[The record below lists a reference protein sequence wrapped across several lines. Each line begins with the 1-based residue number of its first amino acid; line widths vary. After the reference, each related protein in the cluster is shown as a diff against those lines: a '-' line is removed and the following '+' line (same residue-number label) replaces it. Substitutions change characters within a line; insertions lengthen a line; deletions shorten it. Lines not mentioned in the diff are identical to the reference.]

1 MVCSASSYT
10 GIRKDN
16 LAWSNWSGRSRKQL
30 ATMFT
35 PASPGATTTAVPI
48 PPADGLRQLVKVV
61 KDATDAR
68 VSLHAIGSGWAF
80 DDQAV
85 GDQWTVDI
93 SGLRSRLMG
102 TVGAAIVPDGPSSP
116 PATGPALTD
125 AWRAKQADR
134 NSRHKLVHV
143 EAGIKLW
150 QLVQMLDAVGLALP
164 TLGGSNGQ
172 ALAGVINTSV
182 HGGDWNEPAF
192 PGVVRAIH
200 LVTDGGRE
208 VWIEPTSAP
217 VTQDDRLKP
226 TLACPDLEVI
236 RSDEVFNGALVGLG
250 RFGVVYSYVIEV
262 RPQFWVAE
270 LATRPDRNAVFAALR
285 AGAGRPANPFAP
297 LLSLLSQDQGPP
309 TFGESRLG
317 PEPSFFQLVLSTRNP
332 PGIWVQRRWE
342 TGLRTEL
349 NMGGGAAIPVS
360 GDVVAAGLTVLLGL
374 NPNGNLNN
382 PVNPTFD
389 DIVNGVI
396 DGQMGP
402 AATGRRGKH
411 AWITAGAP
419 TGVFPDYRG
428 VSVEVMF
435 DASNPAYVDFL
446 EAVNSAGGRFRQVGW
461 LSLRPSLATT
471 ATLAMHN
478 VGGTHAVSIEIALLA
493 NMPDNEAFLLFIQQQ
508 ALALG
513 GRLHWGQANN
523 MLDPSKVGGQY
534 GGMLDSWRR
543 SLWRISGDST
553 VFSNAFTRQ
562 RGLEPLA
569 ARSAIAVTVPAADQL
584 LVARSGAL
592 QSKSWSAATG
602 WTQWQDLPLG
612 TPQGAGPLEALS
624 EGGRTHLYFVGG
636 DGGVYFRSRQPNGV
650 WAGTWWFVTPTD
662 NDKPWQGVSGGAVH
676 AVSPSAGADHVFY
689 ANASGSVIAV
699 RGQSGQSGAGSR
711 WSNRKRVLNGRTAPG
726 GHVTGVSRRPG
737 QIDLFTV
744 GPDRTVYTAA
754 WNATDDWR
762 GWWSVPGVSAPPGSP
777 VTAVSRRGDFLDIFV
792 SDDAGR
798 VMTSAWQPG
807 RAWSTWAPVQS
818 GQTAPGGWVTAASR
832 STDLLDVFVVGTD
845 SQVYT
850 AAWEP
855 ARGWAGWW
863 PVNAAK
869 GWRPGAAVPVACRSA
884 NLLDIFVVD
893 ASNNLQTLA
902 WAPGGSWGGP
912 WPI

>member
-10 GIRKDN
+10 GVRNDN
-16 LAWSNWSGRSRKQL
+16 MDWSNWSGRSRKHV
-30 ATMFT
+30 ASWFT
-35 PASPGATTTAVPI
+35 PAPAGATTPGVPI
-48 PPADGLRQLVKVV
+48 PPPEGLRQLVKVA
-61 KDATDAR
+61 KDATDAH

-85 GDQWTVDI
+85 GDQWTIDI

-102 TVGAAIVPDGPSSP
+102 TVGPAIVPDGPQSP
-116 PATGPALTD
+116 PAIGPGLTND
-125 AWRAKQADR
+125 WRQKQADR
-134 NSRHKLVHV
+134 NGRRKLVHV

-208 VWIEPTSAP
+208 LWIEPTSAP
-217 VTQDDRLKP
+217 ITQDDRLKP
-226 TLACPDLEVI
+226 TLACPDLEVV

-250 RFGVVYSYVIEV
+250 RFGIVYSYVIEV

-285 AGAGRPANPFAP
+285 AGANSPTNPFAP
-297 LLSLLSQDQGPP
+297 LLSLLAQDPGPS

-317 PEPSFFQLVLSTRNP
+317 TAPSFFQLVLSTRNP

-342 TGLRTEL
+342 TGNRTDM
-349 NMGGGAAIPVS
+349 NIGTATPQVS
-360 GDVVAAGLTVLLGL
+360 GDCVASLLTLLLAL
-374 NPNGNLNN
+374 NPSGSVTN
-382 PVNPTFD
+382 PVNPD
-389 DIVNGVI
+389 LDVHVNAAINDV
-396 DGQMGP
+396 MGP
-402 AATGRRGKH
+402 AATTGRRGKH
-411 AWITAGAP
+411 AWITAGPP

-435 DASNPAYVDFL
+435 DAGNPAYVDFL
-446 EAVNSAGGRFRQVGW
+446 EEVNAAGGRFRQAGW

-478 VGGTHAVSIEIALLA
+478 VGGTHAVSIEIALLGG
-493 NMPDNEAFLLFIQQQ
+493 MLDNEAFLTFIQQR

-523 MLDPSKVGGQY
+523 LLNPTEVGKQY
-534 GGMLDSWRR
+534 GGMLESWRR
-543 SLWRISGDST
+543 SLWRVSGDST
-553 VFSNAFTRQ
+553 VFSNVFTRQ

-569 ARSAIAVTVPAADQL
+569 ARSQIAVTVPAADQL
-584 LVARSGAL
+584 MVARSGAL
-592 QSKSWSAATG
+592 QSKSWSGSTG
-602 WTQWQDLPLG
+602 WTAWQDLPLG
-612 TPQGAGPLEALS
+612 VPQGAGPLEAIS
-624 EGGRTHLYFVGG
+624 EGGRAHLYFVGG
-636 DGGVYFRSRQPNGV
+636 DGGIYFRSRQPNGQWASV
-650 WAGTWWFVTPTD
+650 WWYVTPA
-662 NDKPWQGVSGGAVH
+662 NNEKPWQGVAGGAVH
-676 AVSPSAGADHVFY
+676 AVSSSPGGVHVFY

-699 RGQSGQSGAGSR
+699 RGETTGGSSR
-711 WSNRKRVLNGRTAPG
+711 WRNRTHVLGGRTAPG

-754 WNATDDWR
+754 WNSTDAWR
-762 GWWSVPGVSAPPGSP
+762 GWWSIPGVSAPAGSP

-798 VMTSAWQPG
+798 IMTSAWQPG
-807 RAWSTWAPVQS
+807 HTWSNWSHVQ
-818 GQTAPGGWVTAASR
+818 GGLTAPGGWVTAASR

-845 SQVYT
+845 SLVYS

-855 ARGWAGWW
+855 AHGWNGWW
-863 PVNAAK
+863 PLNGAK
-869 GWRPGAAVPVACRSA
+869 GWRPGSAVPVACRSA
-884 NLLDIFVVD
+884 NMLDIFMVD
-893 ASNNLQTLA
+893 SSNNLQTLA
-902 WAPGGSWGGP
+902 WAPGSSWGGP